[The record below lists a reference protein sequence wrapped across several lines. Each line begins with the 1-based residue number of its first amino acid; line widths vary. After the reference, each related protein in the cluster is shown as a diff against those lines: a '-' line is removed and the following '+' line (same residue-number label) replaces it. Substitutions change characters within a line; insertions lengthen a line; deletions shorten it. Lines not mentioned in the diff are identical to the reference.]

1 MMGCKVR
8 EIDMKLKDGFV
19 THEMG
24 GQQIMVATG
33 SANFAGMVRS
43 NPTAGFIVECLK
55 ESVTREQIIEKML
68 EKYDVARDVVAADV
82 DKILDK
88 LRAINALDE

>member
-1 MMGCKVR
+1 
-8 EIDMKLKDGFV
+8 MKLNSGFV

-24 GQQIMVATG
+24 DEQIMVATG
-33 SANFAGMVRS
+33 GANFAGLVRS
-43 NPTAGFIVECLK
+43 NPSAAFIVDCLK

-68 EKYDVARDVVAADV
+68 EKYDVERDVVAADV
-82 DKILDK
+82 DKILNK